1 MSNSFG
7 GGTSSGSR
15 SVTARPEAMWAANNF
30 TDYLKSLNTSTVDN
44 TYQNIANNAYEL
56 SSQLPNYVYSVDGSD
71 AARQRMENAVY
82 NQAAGRLNKQFSE
95 DMSALN
101 TKLQNQGLSVGSTAY
116 QNAVSSLQDSQ
127 YDALN
132 NAAYESIIQGQN
144 AFTNSLNNAVTAG
157 NFTNNARQQSLSEIL
172 QILQNSISGYQVQK
186 DIFNA
191 INSAAG
197 QVTTQDAYQGKS
209 NGLSVQD
216 VVSLASSA
224 ATIAAA
230 VSDIRLKENMSP
242 VGRLDKDTEGL
253 LLFTDDGMLD
263 VRLLRPEQ
271 HVEKEYEYRAFGLL
285 DETAMRQLETGVLL
299 LEGQPPS
306 LPARAQ
312 LLAHTSI
319 GESAPYLPERF
330 REKYLKNPSRP
341 VTTGKLWITEGRKHQ
356 VKLMIKAVGG
366 HVFYLKRLAIGP
378 VRLDEML
385 RPGEYRPLTAEE
397 LAALMPLATSGGG
410 TAEA

>member
-1 MSNSFG
+1 MHDYPVILCEPFLHFLLPSGMMDKTDGRDRRMAQYYMLYKPRGLLTATRDARRETVMSCF
-7 GGTSSGSR
+7 
-15 SVTARPEAMWAANNF
+15 PEALRE
-30 TDYLKSLNTSTVDN
+30 TLH
-44 TYQNIANNAYEL
+44 
-56 SSQLPNYVYSVDGSD
+56 
-71 AARQRMENAVY
+71 
-82 NQAAGRLNKQFSE
+82 
-95 DMSALN
+95 
-101 TKLQNQGLSVGSTAY
+101 
-116 QNAVSSLQDSQ
+116 
-127 YDALN
+127 
-132 NAAYESIIQGQN
+132 
-144 AFTNSLNNAVTAG
+144 
-157 NFTNNARQQSLSEIL
+157 
-172 QILQNSISGYQVQK
+172 
-186 DIFNA
+186 
-191 INSAAG
+191 
-197 QVTTQDAYQGKS
+197 
-209 NGLSVQD
+209 
-216 VVSLASSA
+216 
-224 ATIAAA
+224 
-230 VSDIRLKENMSP
+230 P

-285 DETAMRQLETGVLL
+285 DETAMRQLEEGVLL

-330 REKYLKNPSRP
+330 REKYLKNPARP

-378 VRLDEML
+378 VRLDEAL

-397 LAALMPLATSGGG
+397 LAALMPPATSGGG

>member
-230 VSDIRLKENMSP
+230 VSDIRLKENISP